1 MMDTYGISTWFYL
14 LLPFVAF
21 LYASV
26 GHGGASG
33 YLALMALFSF
43 SPDEMRP
50 LALLLN
56 LLVSAVAFYHYFKRG
71 YFKAGLFWPFA
82 LTSIPMAFIG
92 GNLQL
97 ESKLY
102 QIILGVLLLIA
113 VMRLLNLFGHEASKL
128 KALVLWQALSIG
140 ALIGFASGLIGI
152 GGGIILTP
160 VILLLHWG
168 DMKEAAAVSA
178 LFIWVNSASGL
189 LGQFRLGIEFTE
201 AHLFM
206 LTLALVG
213 GFIGAYLGSS
223 RINTSGLKRILAF
236 VLISASIK
244 LFML

>member
-1 MMDTYGISTWFYL
+1 MDTYGISTWFYL

-128 KALVLWQALSIG
+128 KAFSSLAGTVHWSVNWFCLRFDRNRWRDHTYSRHSAPALGRYEGSGSCFGTIHLGKLCIWFTRAVQAWHRIHRGAFIYANPSPCRRIHWCLFRKFADQYIRVKKNFGFCSHLS
-140 ALIGFASGLIGI
+140 F
-152 GGGIILTP
+152 
-160 VILLLHWG
+160 H
-168 DMKEAAAVSA
+168 
-178 LFIWVNSASGL
+178 
-189 LGQFRLGIEFTE
+189 
-201 AHLFM
+201 
-206 LTLALVG
+206 
-213 GFIGAYLGSS
+213 
-223 RINTSGLKRILAF
+223 
-236 VLISASIK
+236 
-244 LFML
+244 